1 MTVKIKVY
9 SDFICPFCFLGTG
22 PLDEVVKEKD
32 VKVEWMPFELR
43 PSPSPKIDP
52 RTQPRVMEAWNS
64 FIYPTA
70 KKFGLDIKLPH
81 LRSYTHLAFEGYQ
94 FAKEHGKGNEFHHRV
109 FIAHFQEEQS
119 IEDIEVL
126 TKLADE
132 VGLSQEAFKEA
143 LVSRKY
149 QKMHREA
156 IKHAHVEAQITAVP
170 TFIIGDEVIQGFTS
184 KEKLAKAIDQEIEK
198 NKENE
203 LDGLQCSIDG
213 DC

>member
-1 MTVKIKVY
+1 MTIRIKVY
-9 SDFICPFCFLGTG
+9 SDFLCAFCFLATG

-32 VKVEWMPFELR
+32 VEVEWMPFELR

-52 RTQPRVMEAWNS
+52 RTQPRVMAAWNS

-70 KKFGLDIKLPH
+70 EKLGLEIKLPH
-81 LRSYTHLAFEGYQ
+81 FRSYSHFAFEGYQ

-109 FIAHFQEEQS
+109 FIAHFQEEQN

-126 TKLADE
+126 TKLAEE
-132 VGLSQEAFKEA
+132 VGLSQGAFKEA

-149 QKMHREA
+149 REMHQEA
-156 IKHAHVEAQITAVP
+156 LRHAHQEAQIMAVP
-170 TFIIGDEVIQGFTS
+170 TFMIGDEVIQGFTS
-184 KEKLAKAIDQEIEK
+184 KERLAKAIDQELEK
-198 NKENE
+198 GKENE
-203 LDGLQCSIDG
+203 LDGLQCIVDG

>member
-22 PLDEVVKEKD
+22 PLDEVVKEKG

-70 KKFGLDIKLPH
+70 KKLGLEIKLPH

-156 IKHAHVEAQITAVP
+156 IKHAHVEAKIMAVP

>member
-32 VKVEWMPFELR
+32 VEVEWMPFELR
-43 PSPSPKIDP
+43 PSPFPKIDP

-64 FIYPTA
+64 IIYPTA
-70 KKFGLDIKLPH
+70 KKLGLEIKLPH
-81 LRSYTHLAFEGYQ
+81 FRSYTHLAFEGYQ

-109 FIAHFQEEQS
+109 FIANFQEEQN

-149 QKMHREA
+149 KKMHREA
-156 IKHAHVEAQITAVP
+156 IKHALIDAQITAVP
-170 TFIIGDEVIQGFTS
+170 TFIIGDEVIQGITS
-184 KEKLAKAIDQEIEK
+184 KEKLAKAIDQEIEN
-198 NKENE
+198 NKEDE

-213 DC
+213 DS

>member
-1 MTVKIKVY
+1 MSIL
-9 SDFICPFCFLGTG
+9 FLGTG

-32 VKVEWMPFELR
+32 VEVEWMPFELR

-70 KKFGLDIKLPH
+70 KKLGLEIKLPH

-109 FIAHFQEEQS
+109 FIAHFQEQQS
-119 IEDIEVL
+119 IENIEVL

-149 QKMHREA
+149 QKC
-156 IKHAHVEAQITAVP
+156 I
-170 TFIIGDEVIQGFTS
+170 
-184 KEKLAKAIDQEIEK
+184 EKL
-198 NKENE
+198 
-203 LDGLQCSIDG
+203 
-213 DC
+213 

>member
-9 SDFICPFCFLGTG
+9 SDFVCAFCFLATG

-32 VKVEWMPFELR
+32 VEVEWMPFELR

-52 RTQPRVMEAWNS
+52 RTQPRVMAAWNS

-70 KKFGLDIKLPH
+70 EKLGLEIKLPH
-81 LRSYTHLAFEGYQ
+81 FRSYTHLAFEGYQ

-109 FIAHFQEEQS
+109 FIAHFQEEQN

-126 TKLADE
+126 TKLAEE
-132 VGLSQEAFKEA
+132 VGLSQVAFKEA

-149 QKMHREA
+149 REMHQEA
-156 IKHAHVEAQITAVP
+156 LRHAHQEAQIMAVP

-184 KEKLAKAIDQEIEK
+184 KERLAKAIDQELEK
-198 NKENE
+198 GKENE
-203 LDGLQCSIDG
+203 LDGLRCNVYG

>member
-32 VKVEWMPFELR
+32 VEVEWMPFELR

-52 RTQPRVMEAWNS
+52 WTLPHVVEAWNS
-64 FIYPTA
+64 FIHPTA
-70 KKFGLDIKLPH
+70 KKLGLEMKLPH
-81 LRSYTHLAFEGYQ
+81 LRPYTHLAFEGCQ

-109 FIAHFQEEQS
+109 FIAHFQEEQN

-126 TKLADE
+126 TKLAEE
-132 VGLSQEAFKEA
+132 VGLSQDAFKEA

-149 QKMHREA
+149 REVHQEA
-156 IKHAHVEAQITAVP
+156 IKHAHEEAQIMAVP

-184 KEKLAKAIDQEIEK
+184 KERLAKAIDQELEK
-198 NKENE
+198 GKENE
-203 LDGLQCSIDG
+203 LDGLQCNVDG

>member
-9 SDFICPFCFLGTG
+9 SDFVCAFCFLGTG

-32 VKVEWMPFELR
+32 IEVEWMPFELR

-70 KKFGLDIKLPH
+70 KKLGLEIKLPH

-126 TKLADE
+126 TKLAEE
-132 VGLSQEAFKEA
+132 VGLSQDAFKEA

-149 QKMHREA
+149 KEMHQEA
-156 IKHAHVEAQITAVP
+156 LRHAHQEAQIMAVP

-184 KEKLAKAIDQEIEK
+184 KERLAKAIDQEIEK
-198 NKENE
+198 NKKNE
-203 LDGLQCSIDG
+203 SDGPQCSIDG

>member
-9 SDFICPFCFLGTG
+9 SDFVCAFCFLGTG

-32 VKVEWMPFELR
+32 IEVEWMPFELR

-70 KKFGLDIKLPH
+70 KKLGLEIKLPH

-94 FAKEHGKGNEFHHRV
+94 FAKEHGKGNEFHQRV

-126 TKLADE
+126 TKLAEE
-132 VGLSQEAFKEA
+132 VGLSQDAFKEA

-149 QKMHREA
+149 REMHQEA
-156 IKHAHVEAQITAVP
+156 LRHAHQEAQIMAVP

-198 NKENE
+198 NKKNE

-213 DC
+213 AC

>member
-32 VKVEWMPFELR
+32 VEVEWMPFELR

-70 KKFGLDIKLPH
+70 KKLRLEIKLPH

-109 FIAHFQEEQS
+109 FIAHFQEQQS
-119 IEDIEVL
+119 IENIEVL

-156 IKHAHVEAQITAVP
+156 IKHALVEAQIMAVP

>member
-9 SDFICPFCFLGTG
+9 SDFVCAFCFLGTG

-32 VKVEWMPFELR
+32 IEVEWMPFELR

-52 RTQPRVMEAWNS
+52 RTQPRVMEAWTS

-70 KKFGLDIKLPH
+70 KKLGLEIKLPH

-94 FAKEHGKGNEFHHRV
+94 FAKEHGKGNEFHQRV

-126 TKLADE
+126 TKLAEE
-132 VGLSQEAFKEA
+132 VGLSQDAFKEA

-149 QKMHREA
+149 REMHQEA
-156 IKHAHVEAQITAVP
+156 LRHAHQEAQIMAVP

-198 NKENE
+198 NKKNE

-213 DC
+213 AC

>member
-9 SDFICPFCFLGTG
+9 SNFICPFCFLGTG
-22 PLDEVVKEKD
+22 PLDEVVKEKG

-70 KKFGLDIKLPH
+70 KKLGLEIKLPH

-156 IKHAHVEAQITAVP
+156 IKHAHVEAKIMAVP

>member
-1 MTVKIKVY
+1 MTVKIIVY

-70 KKFGLDIKLPH
+70 KKLGLEIKLPH

-149 QKMHREA
+149 RKMHREA
-156 IKHAHVEAQITAVP
+156 IKHAHVEAQIMAVP

-184 KEKLAKAIDQEIEK
+184 KEKLTKAIDQEIEK

>member
-9 SDFICPFCFLGTG
+9 SDFVCAFCFLGTG
-22 PLDEVVKEKD
+22 PLDEIVKEKD
-32 VKVEWMPFELR
+32 VEVEWMPFELR

-70 KKFGLDIKLPH
+70 RKLGLEIKLPH

-126 TKLADE
+126 TKLAEE
-132 VGLSQEAFKEA
+132 VGLSHDAFKEA

-149 QKMHREA
+149 RKRHQEA
-156 IKHAHVEAQITAVP
+156 LRHAHQEAQIMAVP

-184 KEKLAKAIDQEIEK
+184 KERLAKAIDQEIEK
-198 NKENE
+198 NKKNE
-203 LDGLQCSIDG
+203 LDGLQCSIDR

>member
-70 KKFGLDIKLPH
+70 KKLGLDIKLPH

-203 LDGLQCSIDG
+203 LDGLQCNIDG

>member
-9 SDFICPFCFLGTG
+9 SDFVCAFCFLATG

-32 VKVEWMPFELR
+32 VEVEWMPFELR

-70 KKFGLDIKLPH
+70 KKLGLEIKLPH
-81 LRSYTHLAFEGYQ
+81 FRSYTHLAFEGYQ

-109 FIAHFQEEQS
+109 FIAHFQEEQN

-126 TKLADE
+126 TKLAEE
-132 VGLSQEAFKEA
+132 VGLYQDAFKKA

-149 QKMHREA
+149 REMHQKA
-156 IKHAHVEAQITAVP
+156 IKHAHQEVQIMAVP
-170 TFIIGDEVIQGFTS
+170 TFMIGDEVIQGFTS
-184 KEKLAKAIDQEIEK
+184 KEKLAKAIDQELEK
-198 NKENE
+198 GNENA
-203 LDGLQCSIDG
+203 LDGLQCTVDG

>member
-9 SDFICPFCFLGTG
+9 SDFVCAFCFLGTG

-32 VKVEWMPFELR
+32 VEVEWMPFELR

-70 KKFGLDIKLPH
+70 RKLGLEIKLPH

-109 FIAHFQEEQS
+109 FITHFQEEQS

-126 TKLADE
+126 TKLAEE
-132 VGLSQEAFKEA
+132 VGLSHDAFKEA

-149 QKMHREA
+149 RERHQEA
-156 IKHAHVEAQITAVP
+156 LRHAHQEAQIMAVP

-184 KEKLAKAIDQEIEK
+184 KERLAKAIDQEIEK
-198 NKENE
+198 NKKNE

>member
-9 SDFICPFCFLGTG
+9 SDFLCAFCFLATG

-32 VKVEWMPFELR
+32 VEVEWMPFELR

-52 RTQPRVMEAWNS
+52 RTQPRVMEAWDS

-70 KKFGLDIKLPH
+70 KKLGLEIKLPH
-81 LRSYTHLAFEGYQ
+81 FRSYSHFAFEGYQ

-109 FIAHFQEEQS
+109 FIAHFQEEKN

-126 TKLADE
+126 TKLAEE
-132 VGLSQEAFKEA
+132 VGLSSVAFNKA

-149 QKMHREA
+149 REMHQEALRHAYQEA
-156 IKHAHVEAQITAVP
+156 IMAVP
-170 TFIIGDEVIQGFTS
+170 TFMIGDKVIQGFTS
-184 KEKLAKAIDQEIEK
+184 KERLAKVIDQELEK
-198 NKENE
+198 GKENE
-203 LDGLQCSIDG
+203 LGGLQCTVDG

>member
-9 SDFICPFCFLGTG
+9 SDFVCAFCFLATG
-22 PLDEVVKEKD
+22 PLDEVIKEKD
-32 VKVEWMPFELR
+32 VEVEWMPFELR

-52 RTQPRVMEAWNS
+52 RTQPRVMEVWNS

-70 KKFGLDIKLPH
+70 KKLGLEIKFPH
-81 LRSYTHLAFEGYQ
+81 FRSYTHLAFEGYQ

-109 FIAHFQEEQS
+109 FIAHFQEEQN

-126 TKLADE
+126 TNLAEE
-132 VGLSQEAFKEA
+132 VGLSQGVFKEA

-149 QKMHREA
+149 REIHQKA
-156 IKHAHVEAQITAVP
+156 IKHAHQEAQIMVVP
-170 TFIIGDEVIQGFTS
+170 TFVIGDEVIHGFTS
-184 KEKLAKAIDQEIEK
+184 KEILAKAIDQELE
-198 NKENE
+198 NGKENE
-203 LDGLQCSIDG
+203 LDGLQCTVDG